1 MAIPNPNPNIEDG
14 IICDNKTLSS
24 SKIKAVVDAVTEA
37 YDDALGAVDAKF
49 NYSTDEVAVG
59 SWIDDSVIYQKT
71 IKLENQTI
79 PKNDAL
85 VITVADIVAD
95 MDMLIDWY
103 IICDTGSDVLV
114 LPYEYGATAFATF
127 ITSVAASKTA
137 ITISRGNSNDL
148 TGDLYITIKYT
159 KTA

>member
-24 SKIKAVVDAVTEA
+24 SKIKSVI
-37 YDDALGAVDAKF
+37 GAIDAKF
-49 NYSTDEVAVG
+49 NFSTDEVAVG
-59 SWIDDSVIYQKT
+59 TWIDDSVIYQKT

-85 VITVADIVAD
+85 VITVSDIVSD
-95 MDMLIDWY
+95 VDILIDWY
-103 IICDTGSDVLV
+103 ILCDTGSDVLV
-114 LPYEYGATAFATF
+114 LPYEYGASAFTTF
-127 ITSVAASKTA
+127 ITSVAASKSA

-148 TGDLYITIKYT
+148 TGDLYITLKYT
-159 KTA
+159 KST